1 MELFGIEEHKYWIIL
16 HNIVYSY
23 TKKHSLA
30 SNTDPKI
37 AEDKQH
43 FRTKKN
49 PHIYLWKKIKIF

>member
-16 HNIVYSY
+16 HHIVYSY

-43 FRTKKN
+43 FRLYNTKEFHKMAA
-49 PHIYLWKKIKIF
+49 PIK